1 MERSEFCH
9 RKWAFARHGE
19 NIWASGRNV
28 LEALKVLF
36 DILRHGRDLARALAI
51 ILVKGKTIAVFG
63 VPVGAA
69 DTQICKCCEKVIGV
83 ILVAVFDGEVI
94 EV

>member
-51 ILVKGKTIAVFG
+51 ILVKGKAIAVFG
-63 VPVGAA
+63 VPAGAA

-83 ILVAVFDGEVI
+83 ILVAVFDGKVI